1 MEGFENAKLNR
12 RDGRLASEGEHGA
25 ELLNTHSNRAARER
39 DVLARKH
46 A

>member
-1 MEGFENAKLNR
+1 MA
-12 RDGRLASEGEHGA
+12 AEGEHGA

-39 DVLARKH
+39 DVRARKH